1 MAQSELIKQNN
12 DKPLSMVRDAA
23 DLAGRGV
30 NAARV
35 LAFQAQTLAFATL
48 PTDGEL
54 DAAKQEAT
62 ARKTSVQTQAVTQMQ
77 VILGIVGT
85 VNDVRSAT
93 YKMFGSSGV
102 DSAFDA
108 DLYVGLLRVGRVGRA
123 RQKDYVKAGLTLTLL
138 DTLAASTTE
147 FLTRMSEQQDAES
160 DRGHAADGR
169 MLTAN
174 TLYTELIAPCAV
186 GKALFATTDARK
198 FEDYVVTDTPVPA
211 VVPVPAKA

>member
-1 MAQSELIKQNN
+1 MAQSELIKQRN
-12 DKPLSMVRDAA
+12 DKHLSMVRDAA

-35 LAFQAQTLAFATL
+35 LAFQAQTLAFATS
-48 PTDGEL
+48 EL

-62 ARKTSVQTQAVTQMQ
+62 ARRTSVQTQAVTQMQ
-77 VILGIVGT
+77 VIIGIVGT

-93 YKMFGSSGV
+93 YKMFGSSGL
-102 DSAFDA
+102 DSASDA
-108 DLYVGLLRVGRVGRA
+108 DLYVGLLRVGRLGRA
-123 RQKDYVKAGLTLTLL
+123 RQKDYAKAGLTPALL

-147 FLTRMSEQQDAES
+147 FLTRMGEQQDAES
-160 DRGHAADGR
+160 DRDHAADGR
-169 MLTAN
+169 MLAAN
-174 TLYTELIAPCAV
+174 TLYTELIALCAA

-211 VVPVPAKA
+211 VVPMPAKA